1 MVIMNSPPG
10 PPATT
15 PNSTA
20 ACGGALR
27 SRAQGARS
35 EALGAAL
42 AELDPDLRRWADGFI
57 FGDVWSGEEIG
68 FEDRM
73 LVAIVSLA
81 TSGQT
86 RQLRNY
92 IHGAL
97 QSGIPAQ
104 RLQGA
109 LKMLVVYAGF
119 PTAIDALV
127 VLQEAR
133 AKYPDVAR

>member
-1 MVIMNSPPG
+1 MNSPPRE
-10 PPATT
+10 PPPSVDHSSAGG
-15 PNSTA
+15 
-20 ACGGALR
+20 GGALR
-27 SRAQGARS
+27 ARAQGVRS

-42 AELDPDLRRWADGFI
+42 AELDPDLLRWADSFI
-57 FGDVWSGEEIG
+57 FGDVWTGDEIG

-73 LVAIVSLA
+73 LVAIVALA
-81 TSGQT
+81 ATGQT

-97 QSGIPAQ
+97 QSGIPSE
-104 RLQGA
+104 RLHGA

-133 AKYPDVAR
+133 VKYADASR

>member
-1 MVIMNSPPG
+1 MNLPEV
-10 PPATT
+10 
-15 PNSTA
+15 TA
-20 ACGGALR
+20 SDSIAERGGGLR
-27 SRAQGARS
+27 ARAQGARS
-35 EALGAAL
+35 HQLGEALAA
-42 AELDPDLRRWADGFI
+42 LDPDLRRWADSFI
-57 FGDVWSGEEIG
+57 FGDVWTGEEIG

-73 LVAIVSLA
+73 LVAIVALA

-97 QSGIPAQ
+97 QSGIAAE

-119 PTAIDALV
+119 PTAIDALA

-133 AKYPDVAR
+133 AKYSDAPR